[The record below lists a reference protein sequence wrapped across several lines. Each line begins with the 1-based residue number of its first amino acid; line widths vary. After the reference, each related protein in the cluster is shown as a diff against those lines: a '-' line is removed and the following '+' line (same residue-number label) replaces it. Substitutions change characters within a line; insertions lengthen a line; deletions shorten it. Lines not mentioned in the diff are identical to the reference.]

1 MKKISLLVLSLIA
14 STVLTSCFLKKAGDD
29 TITVVSREASSGT
42 RTTFDEMTGVAVR
55 QGNEVKDSLFSE
67 ALISGSSGSVGMT
80 VANEPNAI
88 GYTSLAS
95 AGSAPKILSVNGV
108 MPSLE
113 TVSNGTY
120 PLHRPFLMVLGEA
133 GKTDALA
140 QDFVNFVS
148 SKEGQEIVS
157 ASGYVPVRQDAPAF
171 SPAANLSGKIVL
183 SGSTSVEPVMAKLQE
198 GYKNFQPNVQL
209 EVQYVGSTAGLKDV
223 ASQKAQIGLSSRD
236 LTAEELTTL
245 QAIPFAH
252 DAIAVIVN
260 KKNPL
265 NDITTAQLKSVYTG
279 ETRNWSALT
288 GSTTAENNS

>member
-1 MKKISLLVLSLIA
+1 MKKISLLVLSLIVGLA
-14 STVLTSCFLKKAGDD
+14 LTSCLKGAKD

-42 RTTFDEMTGVAVR
+42 RTTFDEMTGIAIR
-55 QGNEVKDSLFSE
+55 QGNEVKDSLFNE
-67 ALISGSSGSVGMT
+67 ALISGSSGSVSMT

-95 AGSAPKILSVNGV
+95 AGSTAKILSVNGI
-108 MPSLE
+108 MPSIQ
-113 TVSNGTY
+113 TVSDGSY
-120 PLHRPFLMVLGEA
+120 PLHRPFLLVLGEA
-133 GKTDALA
+133 GKTDPLA

-148 SKEGQEIVS
+148 SKEGQEFVS
-157 ASGYVPVRQDAPAF
+157 SSGYVPIRQDAATF

-183 SGSTSVEPVMAKLQE
+183 SGSTSVEPLIAKLQE
-198 GYKNFQPNVQL
+198 VYKNFQPNVQL

-252 DAIAVIVN
+252 DAIVVIVN
-260 KKNPL
+260 KKNTL

-288 GSTTAENNS
+288 GKITGANNS